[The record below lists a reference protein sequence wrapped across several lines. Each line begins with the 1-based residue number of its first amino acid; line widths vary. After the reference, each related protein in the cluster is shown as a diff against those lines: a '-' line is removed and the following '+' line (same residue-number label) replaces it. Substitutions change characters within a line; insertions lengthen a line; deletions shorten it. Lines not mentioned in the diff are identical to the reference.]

1 MGEGAKAC
9 KRRCVAVPVVGY
21 TISMT
26 AHRPPPLLRDRFGRQ
41 VTYVRLSVTDRC
53 DFRCVYCMAEQMTF
67 LPRAQ
72 VLSLEEIALIG
83 RAFVELGVHKIRLTG
98 GEPLIRNNV
107 LELAR
112 ELGRL
117 PGLRELALTTNG
129 SRLDRYAA
137 ELRAAGVNRI
147 NISLDSLRPE
157 RFREI
162 TRTGDLATVLKG
174 IEAARAAG
182 FKRIKLNTV
191 IMQGRNDDEII
202 DLVDFCRER
211 ELDIAFIEEMPLG
224 HIDEHNRALSFCSS
238 DQVRSRIETVY
249 PLLASDETTGG
260 PARYYRF
267 AEKEYAAEERC
278 FTHGSTTR
286 IGFISPHSHN
296 FCHLCNRVRVTVE
309 GRLLLC
315 LGNEHSVDLRAVLRE
330 KEGRESVE
338 TIEALKA
345 AIIAAMDIKPERHH
359 FDLESEPQVVRFM
372 NMTGG

>member
-1 MGEGAKAC
+1 MGFQGAVW
-9 KRRCVAVPVVGY
+9 RGSMLEY
-21 TISMT
+21 TRHMT
-26 AHRPPPLLRDRFGRQ
+26 AHWPPSLLRDRFGRQ

-53 DFRCVYCMAEQMTF
+53 DFRCVYCMAEEMTF

-72 VLSLEEIALIG
+72 VLTLEEIALIG
-83 RAFVELGVHKIRLTG
+83 RAFVELGVYKIRLTG
-98 GEPLIRNNV
+98 GEPLVRNNV

-147 NISLDSLRPE
+147 NISLDSLRPG

-162 TRTGDLATVLKG
+162 TRVGDLAAVLDG

-182 FKRIKLNTV
+182 FQRIKLNAV

-211 ELDIAFIEEMPLG
+211 GLDIAFIEEMPLG

-238 DQVRSRIETVY
+238 DQVRAQIEAVY
-249 PLLASDETTGG
+249 PLTPSDESSGG

-267 AEKEYAAEERC
+267 TDSGRFAGDGRMDDSA
-278 FTHGSTTR
+278 TR

-330 KEGRESVE
+330 KEGRGSGGDI
-338 TIEALKA
+338 TALKA
-345 AIIAAMDIKPERHH
+345 AIVAAMDIKPERHH
-359 FDLESEPQVVRFM
+359 FNLESEPQVVRFM